1 MMVLKRE
8 TLLGLTVGQIL
19 SILILL
25 GGLLTSYAAL
35 MSRITAVEVNI
46 LNVQND
52 LEAYKLKQ
60 DAEINENQKEMKVD
74 INRLNDKLDELKT
87 LLINKK

>member
-25 GGLLTSYAAL
+25 GGLLTSYAAM

-60 DAEINENQKEMKVD
+60 DAEINENQKELKVD